1 MKRGESV
8 GREGAAVWLL
18 VPLLLIAV
26 ALLGVWVASGRT
38 GFPTPEISPNGLPAE
53 VTHARSASFIF
64 TASRSVTF
72 ECALDGQPLA
82 GCGVGVIAAKTYPGP
97 LPFGQHTFR
106 VRAAAGHRTSPA
118 ATYSWLILRSAR
130 PSSGQPSGN
139 QPSGNRSGGGSS
151 QSSSQGSGGQGSNG
165 GTSDGGTSDG
175 SSGGRSSPGAPAPP
189 PPPPPPPPASG
200 MPFALSGS
208 VSGLVPGSARVIP
221 VTITNP
227 NSVSIRVT
235 RVTVSV
241 SADSSP
247 PGCSSEANL
256 VLYQPT
262 GITKGAP
269 VTVSADG
276 KVTLRAYPR
285 APKIGVRQVRP
296 SQDACKHAS
305 FRLMYTGSA
314 HP

>member
-53 VTHARSASFIF
+53 VTHARSASCIF

-82 GCGVGVIAAKTYPGP
+82 GCGVGV
-97 LPFGQHTFR
+97 
-106 VRAAAGHRTSPA
+106 
-118 ATYSWLILRSAR
+118 
-130 PSSGQPSGN
+130 
-139 QPSGNRSGGGSS
+139 
-151 QSSSQGSGGQGSNG
+151 GSGGQGSNG

-175 SSGGRSSPGAPAPP
+175 SSGGRSSPGAPA

-269 VTVSADG
+269 VTVPADG

-305 FRLMYTGSA
+305 FQLMYTGSA